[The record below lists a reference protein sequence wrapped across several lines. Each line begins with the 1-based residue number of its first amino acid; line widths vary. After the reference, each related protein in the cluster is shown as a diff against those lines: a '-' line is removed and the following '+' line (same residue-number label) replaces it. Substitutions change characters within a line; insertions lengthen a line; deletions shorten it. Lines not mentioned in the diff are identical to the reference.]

1 MENASTN
8 LQGWKMQVQKMQVH
22 ACKCFFLCGNYSKT
36 IKSLSKKIT
45 ELIEVVWDSPKI
57 SIKMSGD
64 QAV

>member
-1 MENASTN
+1 
-8 LQGWKMQVQKMQVH
+8 MQVQKMQVH